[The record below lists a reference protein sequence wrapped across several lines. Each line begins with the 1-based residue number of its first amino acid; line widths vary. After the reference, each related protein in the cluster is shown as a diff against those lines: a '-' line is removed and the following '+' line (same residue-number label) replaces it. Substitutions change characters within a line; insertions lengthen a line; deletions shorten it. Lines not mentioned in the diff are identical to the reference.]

1 MSDPKLLDAYY
12 VDGLVAATG
21 SLSSD
26 ISTLQTATGVLRADI
41 DSNDADISTLQ
52 NATGVL
58 RADIDS
64 NDADIST
71 LQTATGTLQ
80 QATGKALGSNT
91 QIQFNDNG
99 NLNGSSDLTW
109 DDNGLYANGYISGDS
124 ISGKNIYSTSGI
136 YLDIGVL
143 GVESAAVGQLN
154 WNSVEETVNIGL
166 NSEVNLQVGLEQL
179 MRIKAGGQD
188 IRNGMAVYA
197 QGAVGGSDNIIVDRY
212 ITDRQT
218 GPEEFYFLGIATQ
231 SLLANQEGFITTF
244 GKVRAVNGNY
254 YTNGGVKDDN
264 DSDAWTVGTILY
276 CSPFQSGTLTST
288 KPVSP
293 NRIIPIADV
302 LKIPNSGNVTLF
314 IRAEHGY
321 DLEDLHDVWSGDRT
335 NNSVLTWHS
344 GTARWE
350 ADHNINVTGNIYSAQ
365 TISGGN
371 ILGQEI
377 TDLQAATGILR
388 SDINS
393 NDTDISAL
401 QTATGILSKLSVTG
415 SLSIHAPDLT
425 GVGQVTVTL
434 DGSTI
439 KISGA
444 SAGGGTPAGSD
455 NQIQF
460 NDGGSFGASSNL
472 TWDDNGLYVNG
483 YISGGSIS
491 ATSISAPEITNL
503 QAATGTLRAD
513 IDSNDTEISALQTA
527 TGVLSQ
533 VSVTGSSSIHAPDL
547 TGVGQVTVT
556 LDGSTIKISGASAG
570 GGTPAGS
577 DNQIQF
583 NDGGSFGA
591 SSNLTWDDNGLYVN
605 GYITGQAISG
615 ASFHGPHF
623 VSAPYSIGNI
633 NGAVTIDF
641 NNGSAQYATL
651 NGNVTSFAAS
661 NVAAGE
667 SVTVQFTTTSAR
679 TIAGGSTL
687 AFIGQHPTSLSA
699 NMTGILS
706 LMSFDG
712 STVVAGFAVQTGV
725 A

>member
-1 MSDPKLLDAYY
+1 MADPKKINPKYIKSGELTIGTGYFN
-12 VDGLVAATG
+12 TG
-21 SLSSD
+21 SFVNRPSVNGS
-26 ISTLQTATGVLRADI
+26 GVLLVGEA
-41 DSNDADISTLQ
+41 A
-52 NATGVL
+52 G
-58 RADIDS
+58 
-64 NDADIST
+64 
-71 LQTATGTLQ
+71 
-80 QATGKALGSNT
+80 GSNT
-91 QIQFNDNG
+91 
-99 NLNGSSDLTW
+99 
-109 DDNGLYANGYISGDS
+109 
-124 ISGKNIYSTSGI
+124 
-136 YLDIGVL
+136 
-143 GVESAAVGQLN
+143 
-154 WNSVEETVNIGL
+154 
-166 NSEVNLQVGLEQL
+166 
-179 MRIKAGGQD
+179 
-188 IRNGMAVYA
+188 
-197 QGAVGGSDNIIVDRY
+197 
-212 ITDRQT
+212 
-218 GPEEFYFLGIATQ
+218 
-231 SLLANQEGFITTF
+231 
-244 GKVRAVNGNY
+244 
-254 YTNGGVKDDN
+254 
-264 DSDAWTVGTILY
+264 
-276 CSPFQSGTLTST
+276 
-288 KPVSP
+288 
-293 NRIIPIADV
+293 DV
-302 LKIPNSGNVTLF
+302 T
-314 IRAEHGY
+314 
-321 DLEDLHDVWSGDRT
+321 
-335 NNSVLTWHS
+335 
-344 GTARWE
+344 
-350 ADHNINVTGNIYSAQ
+350 
-365 TISGGN
+365 
-371 ILGQEI
+371 
-377 TDLQAATGILR
+377 
-388 SDINS
+388 
-393 NDTDISAL
+393 
-401 QTATGILSKLSVTG
+401 VTG
-415 SLSIHAPDLT
+415 SSVLSTADLT
-425 GVGQVTVTL
+425 GAGNVTVTL
-434 DGSTI
+434 DGSTV

-491 ATSISAPEITNL
+491 GTSISAPEITNL

-556 LDGSTIKISGASAG
+556 LDGSTVKISGASAG

-651 NGNVTSFAAS
+651 NGDVTSFAAS

-667 SVTVQFTTTSAR
+667 NVAVQFTTTSAR

-687 AFIGQHPTSLSA
+687 AFIGEHPTGLSA